1 MRRVVAA
8 LAVSAVVLVPA
19 APAPAVPLSQFL
31 TYSGSSFDA
40 EQATPFDT
48 SLGTL
53 DSVDVFIRGRLSTS
67 GVTATNF
74 TGGPVP
80 IPLPYSFS
88 VEVSQRFFGLL
99 DKYFEFFE
107 PARFVFNGA
116 ASGTGEPFAFVT
128 DYTYEFD
135 FDAASDLTGFTLA
148 SVSSSSG
155 TLFPPLTGI
164 GGLRADF
171 LPALPPIDE
180 IHMMQT
186 ASATAVG
193 APPPVVTNFST
204 DAVME
209 IRYNYTPVTA
219 AAPAPGSGLLLVLA
233 GSVAIWVRKRRE
245 KDSRR
250 MKAEG

>member
-1 MRRVVAA
+1 MRRVLAA
-8 LAVSAVVLVPA
+8 LTVSAAVFVPA
-19 APAPAVPLSQFL
+19 APAPAVPFSQFL
-31 TYSGSSFDA
+31 TYSGSGFDA

-48 SLGTL
+48 ALGTL
-53 DSVDVFIRGRLSTS
+53 DSVDVFIRGQLSAS

-80 IPLPYSFS
+80 LPVPYSYS

-107 PARFVFNGA
+107 PARFVFNSV

-135 FDAASDLTGFTLA
+135 FDAASDLAGFTLA
-148 SVSSSSG
+148 SVTSSSG
-155 TLFPPLTGI
+155 ALFPPPTGI

-171 LPALPPIDE
+171 LAALPPIDE
-180 IHMMQT
+180 IHLVQV

-193 APPPVVTNFST
+193 APPPVIASFNTN
-204 DAVME
+204 AVME
-209 IRYNYTPVTA
+209 IRYNYTPVA
-219 AAPAPGSGLLLVLA
+219 AAIPAPGSAALLVLA
-233 GSVAIWVRKRRE
+233 GGVAVWVRRQRTTA
-245 KDSRR
+245 R
-250 MKAEG
+250 